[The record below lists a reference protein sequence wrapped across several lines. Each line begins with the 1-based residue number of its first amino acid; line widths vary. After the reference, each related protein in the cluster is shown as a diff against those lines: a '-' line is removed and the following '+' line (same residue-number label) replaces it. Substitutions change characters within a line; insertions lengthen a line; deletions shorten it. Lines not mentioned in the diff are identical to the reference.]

1 MIGIV
6 DSLGRPTKINLITQ
20 LSDDNIDEI
29 QSEVYCCGPYIIL
42 IDKISGGELIR
53 GVYTVKNLE
62 NGPKIIEVEMSND
75 VMTKF
80 VIPIFGNIYHTFN
93 VRRAV
98 TWSPYHQAITFIHWL
113 NDTSEHFEHPDW
125 YFKSKQPIFVY
136 KINGTDECLQGSSY
150 Y

>member
-1 MIGIV
+1 MIEIV

-80 VIPIFGNIYHTFN
+80 VIPIFGIIWTFDPLGC
-93 VRRAV
+93 R
-98 TWSPYHQAITFIHWL
+98 SIL
-113 NDTSEHFEHPDW
+113 NKATLAFVDAFGSRCFEKVIRKCLFHPR
-125 YFKSKQPIFVY
+125 YQ
-136 KINGTDECLQGSSY
+136 
-150 Y
+150 